1 MNLNYK
7 EIAYLLGCYAII
19 EDKEINSWELSV
31 LNDFLHLQKDS
42 LLYAE
47 RKKIFQ
53 DDETKIPLKE
63 LINKLFHL
71 HLEKEISKALRV
83 VS

>member
-47 RKKIFQ
+47 R
-53 DDETKIPLKE
+53 
-63 LINKLFHL
+63 
-71 HLEKEISKALRV
+71 
-83 VS
+83 